1 MTDLL
6 LALVTALLV
15 GGFVS
20 AIVALRRLRASLAR
34 RFAAIDTALDVAH
47 ARLTSLSE
55 PSTPEPVLAELA
67 RLEAVITALAAQQ
80 QQIIRECTAPLRAG
94 KQSVEQRTRR
104 AVAHDVHAL
113 LGLHAAL
120 PLGAESLPLTGYT
133 ADPGTLA
140 HLTTLVAELPDGALI
155 VELGSGLST
164 VWMAAAARR
173 EDRGLRI
180 LSIDHDARWGDH
192 TRAALARLGLD
203 AVAEVRIAP
212 LVALPDADAE
222 AAPWYDLTALCDA
235 QAIALLVVDGPPRN
249 AGPSVRAPALPRL
262 VDRLTTEAVVV
273 LDDTDRAEEAAIVQE
288 WVAQLEGVRAVGVES
303 MLDRTTVLRLGP
315 TDAGAP
321 AR

>member
-6 LALVTALLV
+6 LAVAIALLIACLA
-15 GGFVS
+15 GGLLAV
-20 AIVALRRLRASLAR
+20 RRLRASLSR
-34 RFAAIDTALDVAH
+34 RFAAIDVALE
-47 ARLTSLSE
+47 RLT
-55 PSTPEPVLAELA
+55 VLAERPTTELVLTELA
-67 RLEAVITALAAQQ
+67 RLESVLAEQEERQ
-80 QQIIRECTAPLRAG
+80 RQSIRENTAPLRAG

-120 PLGAESLPLTGYT
+120 PLGAESLPLTGYA
-133 ADPGTLA
+133 ADPGTLV

-180 LSIDHDARWGDH
+180 LSIDHDARWGDQ

-222 AAPWYDLTALCDA
+222 AAPWYDLAALADA
-235 QAIALLVVDGPPRN
+235 QAIALLVVDGPPRS

-262 VDRLTTEAVVV
+262 IDRLTAEAVVV
-273 LDDTDRAEEAAIVQE
+273 LDDTDRAEEAAIVQQ
-288 WVAQLEGVRAVGVES
+288 WVALLEGARAVRVES
-303 MLDRTTVLRLGP
+303 MLDRTTLLRLGP
-315 TDAGAP
+315 PDGRGP